1 MGLPWRLSD
10 KESVCQCQR
19 RGFDPWVRK
28 LPWRRQWHPTPV
40 LLPGESHGQRS
51 LVGCSPRGRTES
63 DTAKGSAL
71 IWAEASV
78 PGLVFL
84 SLEIFEGLSSFISS
98 FIWSRNVFESLLS
111 FGIWGREVEMTTVR
125 NTVLSRPLTLALG
138 IYSTEFTTYLGSKKA
153 LRRWGSINWALKKDK
168 NLKREMIQNEQSDRD
183 GNFFFLRDEIAKLP
197 A

>member
-1 MGLPWRLSD
+1 MGLPWWLSD

-28 LPWRRQWHPTPV
+28 LPWRRKWQPTPV
-40 LLPGESHGQRS
+40 FVPGESHGQRS
-51 LVGCSPRGRTES
+51 LVGYSPWGCKES

-71 IWAEASV
+71 VLAEASV
-78 PGLVFL
+78 PALLFL
-84 SLEIFEGLSSFISS
+84 SLEIFEGLASFISS
-98 FIWSRNVFESLLS
+98 FIWSRNLFENLLS
-111 FGIWGREVEMTTVR
+111 FGIYRRKVEMTIVR

-153 LRRWGSINWALKKDK
+153 LRRWGSINWALKNDK

-183 GNFFFLRDEIAKLP
+183 GIFFFLRDEIAILP